1 MGLWE
6 VPGSIPRADK
16 KEKRKKIKK
25 KKKNHTRLAKYWV
38 LWRFFFFKKKNFN
51 EASICPGAVLSYV
64 PSVVDRGCKIC
75 SCSVYVLR
83 QIYFI

>member
-25 KKKNHTRLAKYWV
+25 KKKIILDLQNIGCYGG
-38 LWRFFFFKKKNFN
+38 FFFF
-51 EASICPGAVLSYV
+51 
-64 PSVVDRGCKIC
+64 
-75 SCSVYVLR
+75 
-83 QIYFI
+83 